1 MVVCCLDVF
10 HEQFDCPDSDLQS
23 YNSKHIQLGR
33 LHHPIKVWLDPK
45 KHTDSKHRKHLSFG
59 MTGCL
64 YFGDPIPSMVFFPL
78 FCFLVFSVLN
88 SSQCRTWTRWCR
100 CFLPRKSPATLLSS
114 VKPQGSSDGVYAA
127 TWPNKNK
134 NKKNLPIK
142 TTSLLLNQAF
152 LVGPYFRCR
161 FGYFWCG

>member
-1 MVVCCLDVF
+1 MVLCCLDFF
-10 HEQFDCPDSDLQS
+10 HEQIDCPDSDLQS
-23 YNSKHIQLGR
+23 YNSKHIQLGM
-33 LHHPIKVWLDPK
+33 LHHQKGIWTPKNIPIANTV
-45 KHTDSKHRKHLSFG
+45 HLSFG
-59 MTGCL
+59 MSGCL
-64 YFGDPIPSMVFFPL
+64 YFGDPIPSIVLFPL
-78 FCFLVFSVLN
+78 FSFLLVFSVLN

-152 LVGPYFRCR
+152 LVGPYFWCH